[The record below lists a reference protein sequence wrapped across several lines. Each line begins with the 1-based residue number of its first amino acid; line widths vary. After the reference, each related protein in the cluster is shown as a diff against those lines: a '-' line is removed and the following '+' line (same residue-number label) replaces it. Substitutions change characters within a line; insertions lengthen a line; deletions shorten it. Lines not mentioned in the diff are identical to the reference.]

1 MDDRNDVWER
11 SNGDQNDRAEV
22 EIEAPP
28 NWPGAIVMIAFFV
41 TLIVIC
47 GICTWGVVELGG
59 IKI

>member
-1 MDDRNDVWER
+1 MDDRN
-11 SNGDQNDRAEV
+11 GDQNGRAEV